1 MPADTNPTLD
11 PQDEL
16 YELHPEITYLNT
28 AALAPRLRA
37 VTEAG
42 TEAVEWTAR
51 PWEISPEDWFTDP
64 EHLRSVAAELFG
76 VSPNGLAFVPSASYG
91 LAVAAQNV
99 PVERGESIVVLDNQF
114 PSNVYVWREL
124 ARERDA
130 TVRAVSRD
138 ESGAWTRSVLAAID
152 DETAVVAVP
161 NCHWTDGSLVDLERV
176 GERARAVDAA
186 LVVDASQSLGARPLD
201 FGAVDPDF
209 LVSVGYKWLLG
220 PYSYGYLYVAPEY
233 RETGDPL
240 EYTWLARDGSEDFS
254 GLVDY
259 EGSFRP
265 GARRFDVGE
274 HSNFVLVPMATA
286 ALEQLAEWGI
296 ENVEEYLGALTEPVA
311 SAARDLGCEVLPA
324 EKRVNHMLGIQVPGG
339 VPEELTDRFEA
350 EGLIVSVRG
359 DSIRVS
365 PHLHTDRSDVDR
377 LIGVMES
384 VLG

>member
-1 MPADTNPTLD
+1 MPADPTLPIA

-42 TEAVEWTAR
+42 TAAVEWTAR
-51 PWEISPEDWFTDP
+51 PWEITPEDWFTDP
-64 EHLRSVAAELFG
+64 EHLRSVAADLFG
-76 VSPNGLAFVPSASYG
+76 VSPNGLAFVPAASYG
-91 LAVAAQNV
+91 LALAAHNV
-99 PVERGESIVVLDNQF
+99 PVGRGESIVVLDDQF
-114 PSNVYVWREL
+114 PSNVYVWRER
-124 ARERDA
+124 ARECDA
-130 TVRAVSRD
+130 TVRTVRRGED
-138 ESGAWTRSVLAAID
+138 GAWTRSVLDAID

-201 FGAVDPDF
+201 FEAVDPDF
-209 LVSVGYKWLLG
+209 LVAVGYKWLLG
-220 PYSYGYLYVAPEY
+220 PYSYSYLYVAPEY
-233 RETGDPL
+233 REAGDPF
-240 EYTWLARDGSEDFS
+240 EHTWLSRAGSEDFA

-259 EGSFRP
+259 EESFRP

-274 HSNFVLVPMATA
+274 HSNFILVPMATA
-286 ALEQLAEWGI
+286 AVEQLADWGI
-296 ENVEEYLGALTEPVA
+296 ETVEAYLGALTRPIA
-311 SAARDLGCEVLPA
+311 DAARDLGCEVLPA
-324 EKRVNHMLGIQVPGG
+324 EKRVNHMLGVQVPGG

-359 DSIRVS
+359 DSIRIS